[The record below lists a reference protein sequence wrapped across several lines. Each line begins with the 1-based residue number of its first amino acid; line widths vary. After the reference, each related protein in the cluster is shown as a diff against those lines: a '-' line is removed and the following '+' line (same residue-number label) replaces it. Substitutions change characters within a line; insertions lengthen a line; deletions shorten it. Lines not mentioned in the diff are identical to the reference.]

1 MEKIDRILR
10 AIDSFTDRL
19 NILVYFVFALTA
31 VIVYHVIVRYG
42 IGWRTDWCND
52 VEYMLLAVLFSLPI
66 AYTLLHHAHVSI
78 DVVARRFPQA
88 WQKWLLVVGTLFII
102 TVAVILMIYGW
113 TFAMK
118 GFAYQEVTI
127 SSARL
132 PAWPV
137 KFALPL
143 AGLLLLIQALVELT
157 RNIILAV
164 KRVKA

>member
-1 MEKIDRILR
+1 MGIINRILR

-19 NILVYFVFALTA
+19 NILVYFVFAMTA

-66 AYTLLHHAHVSI
+66 AYTLLHQAHVSI

-88 WQKWLLVVGTLFII
+88 WQGWLLVVGSFFVI

-113 TFAMK
+113 AFAMK
-118 GFAYQEVTI
+118 GFAYQEETI

-157 RNIILAV
+157 RNIILV
-164 KRVKA
+164 IKRVKA

>member
-1 MEKIDRILR
+1 MEIIDRILR
-10 AIDSFTDRL
+10 GIDSFTDRL
-19 NILVYFVFALTA
+19 SNLIYFVFALAA
-31 VIVYHVIVRYG
+31 VIVYHVIVRNF

-66 AYTLLHHAHVSI
+66 AYTLLHQAHVGI

-88 WQKWLLVVGTLFII
+88 WQEWLSMLGTFFII
-102 TVAVILMIYGW
+102 TVAVILIIYGGI
-113 TFAMK
+113 FAMK
-118 GFAYQEVTI
+118 GFGYQEVTI

-137 KFALPL
+137 KFTLPL
-143 AGLLLLIQALVELT
+143 AGLLLLIQALAELT
-157 RNIILAV
+157 RNIILVV

>member
-1 MEKIDRILR
+1 MGIINRILR
-10 AIDSFTDRL
+10 AIDSVTDRL
-19 NILVYFVFALTA
+19 NILVYFVFAMTA

-66 AYTLLHHAHVSI
+66 AYTLLHQAHVSI

-88 WQKWLLVVGTLFII
+88 WQEWLLVVGSLFVI

-113 TFAMK
+113 AFAMK
-118 GFAYQEVTI
+118 GFAYHEETI

-143 AGLLLLIQALVELT
+143 AGLLLLIQALAELT
-157 RNIILAV
+157 RNIILVV